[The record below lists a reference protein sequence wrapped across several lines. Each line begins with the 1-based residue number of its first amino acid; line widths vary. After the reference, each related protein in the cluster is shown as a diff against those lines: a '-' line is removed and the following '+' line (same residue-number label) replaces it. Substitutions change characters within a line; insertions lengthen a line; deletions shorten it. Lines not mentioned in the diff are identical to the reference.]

1 MSDHVE
7 NYRLKIDIPGGEE
20 RRPTDRPILKS
31 AIFRN
36 VKSRGLNPDVEK
48 AVLAYFAKFPS
59 GALDY
64 MKPRLDSVIET
75 ISRRLGQKNEEISR
89 KEKSAKFQDLSD
101 PAPDRPIVDLLLQD
115 QTGRSDVC
123 SEIQD
128 AG

>member
-36 VKSRGLNPDVEK
+36 VKSRGLNPD
-48 AVLAYFAKFPS
+48 
-59 GALDY
+59 
-64 MKPRLDSVIET
+64 
-75 ISRRLGQKNEEISR
+75 RLGQKNEEISR

>member
-75 ISRRLGQKNEEISR
+75 ISRRLGQKM
-89 KEKSAKFQDLSD
+89 KKSVAKKSQPNFKIYQIPPPTD
-101 PAPDRPIVDLLLQD
+101 PSSICFCKIKNTL
-115 QTGRSDVC
+115 
-123 SEIQD
+123 
-128 AG
+128 